1 MKSFL
6 LAMSFVLLVSGC
18 QTGTKDKSNLNTN
31 TNQAAPKSEVLK
43 VDEVV
48 KAFQAARLPLG
59 QLEFFN
65 ANSDPDKLLG
75 KPNQYTGKVF
85 WQTKKDMTHGIESF
99 ANEADLQTRKKFFET
114 DQRFS
119 GDFLYTHKNI
129 LVHIHKD
136 LLPETAAKY
145 EQTLKSL

>member
-1 MKSFL
+1 MKSILL
-6 LAMSFVLLVSGC
+6 LAAALILFTSGC
-18 QTGTKDKSNLNTN
+18 QRETKTTNKTN
-31 TNQAAPKSEVLK
+31 TDQSAPKSEVLN

-65 ANSDPDKLLG
+65 ASSDPDKLLG

-99 ANEADLQTRKKFFET
+99 ANEADLQTRKRFFET
-114 DQRFS
+114 DKRFS

-136 LLPETAAKY
+136 LLPETAVKY
-145 EQTLKSL
+145 EQALKSL